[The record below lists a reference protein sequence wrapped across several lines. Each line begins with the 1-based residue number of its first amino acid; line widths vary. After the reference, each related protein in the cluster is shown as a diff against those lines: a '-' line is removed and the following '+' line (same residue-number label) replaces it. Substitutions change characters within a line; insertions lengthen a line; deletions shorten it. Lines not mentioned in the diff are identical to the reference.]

1 MCSDRVSGPV
11 HVSTRRTAIES
22 SDGPACI
29 ARGNQAT
36 RCVTL
41 DYQAPCPNHFKIN
54 ERYVEK
60 LEKQPVEKK
69 VVASKVSG
77 MVKWFNVKNGYGFIN
92 REDNNE
98 DIFVHQTAI
107 KKNNP
112 KKYLHSV
119 GDGETVEFDVVSG
132 AKGLEAANV
141 TGPGGNPVQGSKH
154 APDRR
159 RNSYHNYRDNRRER
173 RRPEAGR
180 TPLQMERNLRG
191 KRARPSSTAPN
202 ESGDHLKQ
210 EEEA

>member
-1 MCSDRVSGPV
+1 MVVEEKKSQGDEFPASKVRSMTGTTSQLPQL
-11 HVSTRRTAIES
+11 IECANIPK
-22 SDGPACI
+22 DKREIVTPEMARQFPHLQEI
-29 ARGNQAT
+29 AGEIPRYDPHA
-36 RCVTL
+36 
-41 DYQAPCPNHFKIN
+41 KIN

-159 RNSYHNYRDNRRER
+159 RNSYHNYRDNR
-173 RRPEAGR
+173 
-180 TPLQMERNLRG
+180 
-191 KRARPSSTAPN
+191 S
-202 ESGDHLKQ
+202 
-210 EEEA
+210 